1 MWAGFRPLRKNDN
14 VPLTHKV
21 LISVKILLNKMCS
34 ECDND
39 NNNDNFYLA
48 HSNNLQK
55 GKLMYNYNNKGI
67 AWKRTGLGVQIL
79 IGTF

>member
-1 MWAGFRPLRKNDN
+1 MSRSPAGTRAKSFTVANSGSD
-14 VPLTHKV
+14 
-21 LISVKILLNKMCS
+21 
-34 ECDND
+34 D
-39 NNNDNFYLA
+39 NNDSNNYNFYLA